1 MQQPALGNRL
11 VSLRKEKNL
20 TQEEL
25 VARSHVSVRTIQ
37 RIESGEVIPRLSTI
51 KIIAKALS
59 VDFESIVQTNQNQME
74 ENKNLVSGLVNPTGK
89 SATGKTVLMTAA
101 IAGIIYLALEIVKT
115 AMDFAWMINYFGKE
129 GNIIYTAVVLCL
141 VVSYFFFIRG
151 FIVFGNLF
159 ENGLLRIVSYFLIIA
174 MLALSALDIYS
185 FIYFETRGI
194 AMIPEEWLLPYISS
208 AIIFGILGIIFGAAL
223 LKLQDGMGELA
234 KVAGVLEI
242 ILGVFLVT
250 VVLFFL
256 AIPIMIPATILE
268 IILLYRGYEYL
279 SKTNGVGVS
288 TV

>member
-1 MQQPALGNRL
+1 MKQPALGQRL

-25 VARSHVSVRTIQ
+25 VERSHVSVRTIQ

-51 KIIAKALS
+51 KIIAKALA

-74 ENKNLVSGLVNPTGK
+74 ENKNLVSGLFNPKGN
-89 SATGKTVLMTAA
+89 SETGKTSLMTAA
-101 IAGIIYLALEIVKT
+101 IAGMIYLILEIAKS
-115 AMDFAWMINYFGKE
+115 AMDFAWMINYFGQE
-129 GNIIYTAVVLCL
+129 GNIIYSVIVVSL

-159 ENGLLRIVSYFLIIA
+159 ENGLLKIVGYFLIIA
-174 MLALSALDIYS
+174 MIALSALDIYS
-185 FIYFETRGI
+185 FINFDSRGV
-194 AMIPEEWLLPYISS
+194 ATIPEELLLPYISA

-234 KVAGVLEI
+234 KVAGILEL
-242 ILGVFLVT
+242 ILGVFLT
-250 VVLFFL
+250 SVVLFFL
-256 AIPIMIPATILE
+256 AYTLTIPATIIE

-279 SKTNGVGVS
+279 SKADIQAS
-288 TV
+288 AA